1 MKVMTVRSLGLFV
14 CGVMCGTLLGAPR
27 VRQVFAQA
35 RTGGPPAPMDLPALQ
50 AEVERLRSIAPT
62 QSHVMADIA
71 TQYASLWFA
80 GQRRNWPLATYY
92 FNETRGRLQ
101 WAVRINPTPKVAGS
115 QETVDLKGI
124 FDGIDTGSLA
134 PLKKAIDDMDSI
146 QFAAAY
152 KVMLESCYSCHKST
166 GRLYLRPMV
175 PRVAAQPIINSDPAA
190 AWPQ

>member
-1 MKVMTVRSLGLFV
+1 MKMTTVRSFGLFV
-14 CGVMCGTLLGAPR
+14 CGVLCGMLLGAPR
-27 VRQVFAQA
+27 VHQVFAQA
-35 RTGGPPAPMDLPALQ
+35 RAGGPAPMDLPALQ

-71 TQYASLWFA
+71 TQYANLWFA

-92 FNETRGRLQ
+92 FNETRGRMQ
-101 WAVRINPTPKVAGS
+101 WVVRINPTPKIVGS

-134 PLKKAIDDMDSI
+134 PLKKAIDDKDSI

-152 KVMLESCYSCHKST
+152 KVVLESCYSCHKSL
-166 GRLYLRPMV
+166 GRLYLRPMI
-175 PRVAAQPIINSDPAA
+175 PRVVAQPIINVDPAA